1 MLVIVTVSVALT
13 ATCIF
18 VPAVNVNV
26 FPFDIVCDVDPSV
39 ILKLFIV
46 PVPSAPSDPSAPAA
60 PVAPVAPC
68 GMPNANTPVDV
79 L

>member
-26 FPFDIVCDVDPSV
+26 FPSVIVCVVDPSEIV
-39 ILKLFIV
+39 KLSNV
-46 PVPSAPSDPSAPAA
+46 PVPSAPSAPAA

>member
-26 FPFDIVCDVDPSV
+26 FPFVIVCVVDPSDIV
-39 ILKLFIV
+39 KSSIL
-46 PVPSAPSDPSAPAA
+46 PEPAA

-68 GMPNANTPVDV
+68 GKPNANTPVVV

>member
-18 VPAVNVNV
+18 VPAVKVSV

-46 PVPSAPSDPSAPAA
+46 PVPSAPSEPSLPGFPCA
-60 PVAPVAPC
+60 PVAPA
-68 GMPNANTPVDV
+68 GIPNARTPVDV

>member
-18 VPAVNVNV
+18 APAVKVNV
-26 FPFDIVCDVDPSV
+26 FPLVIVCDVEPSV
-39 ILKLFIV
+39 IVKSLNV
-46 PVPSAPSDPSAPAA
+46 PVPSAPSLPGFPCA
-60 PVAPVAPC
+60 PVAPAGIPK
-68 GMPNANTPVDV
+68 ANTPVEV